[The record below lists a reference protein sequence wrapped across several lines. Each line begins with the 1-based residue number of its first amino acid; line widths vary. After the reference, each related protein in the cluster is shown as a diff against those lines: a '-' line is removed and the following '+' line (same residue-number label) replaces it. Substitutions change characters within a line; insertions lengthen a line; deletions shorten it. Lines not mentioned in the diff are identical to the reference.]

1 MPGVEILLKSCYCGR
16 GSTAVCGRSLPP
28 PPLMVSSNAR
38 LTTSTLASAG
48 ATATTGYRTSNVE
61 RSNKGMEREWVRKAM
76 AAFQRQLREP
86 DHVWI
91 RRPEARKQFGLSDWD
106 LYALA
111 SFHKQNPYES
121 DEQSW
126 TLYRLPD
133 VIQCAKKKY
142 KSEETIM
149 IRYKH
154 YLESEAHKSRH
165 RLNIYGMDAVWEDST
180 EEPDTTTPSLAI
192 WRKWSASDKAISGAA
207 SVWQGLLS
215 NVGIASVKFLVWIS
229 TGSSAVFADL
239 MHSGADVANYGYRYS
254 SLLASF
260 GKGRDIDHPYG
271 YGRQR
276 NIAADRSFFIL
287 TAVGGMIPMYTATR
301 DLFAHYCSSGMMVS
315 SLPTT
320 ATTTA
325 LSGSVLGL
333 SSGLGLP
340 VGMFIVSASLEALAL
355 NEAYRELRQQNVAM
369 SEAIR
374 SGADIMPVATFLEA
388 SSGILGAAIG
398 IAGVVASYCL
408 GSPIPDMM
416 ASLLMSG
423 VVSGVGAYLLRRS
436 TQLLLGATLP
446 SDEVEKVIR
455 SLEADAVVVG
465 VYDVKTELVGTTT
478 ARFKAEVEFNAEAVT
493 RRRLK
498 IAQANEA
505 VTSPGPT
512 YRALWPYGRASADP
526 VDCVTASMKEA
537 SSGGPSSAEDWLM
550 RNDALFLLALTREL
564 KRLERLIRDS
574 LPANKYSYV
583 HVDLEPW
590 SLRDEYTLP
599 AALRTSEGLV
609 RGVWLSFEALQWLA
623 PLPQG
628 PDELRDLLITA
639 FDLDKIAT
647 LRAGVEL
654 NPHIERMGEG
664 SYCQVVADDY
674 VALRRMSSRE
684 TEAMQLRFPEMMM
697 KADELGVTGRVYG
710 YGWCRQHMGGRDRS
724 MCLVQEKLVPV
735 ESIMQLDEEELFEV
749 VSKLSLLTFH
759 NDLKLDNI
767 MRDPHDGSLKL
778 IDFDLVSPD
787 CIVIPV
793 TAAQN
798 IIINCREEFPHFPEY
813 AVEFRAY
820 YDYFTF
826 SLTLSGASKLYGL
839 VFDRLIALGK
849 SLKPFLEGVVAA
861 LPRERLKD
869 LPFEAL
875 VREKSMNAVTVNIF
889 DLAGNAVAHGLGELP
904 EGAFQLVRSNGV
916 YAFREDD

>member
-1 MPGVEILLKSCYCGR
+1 MLPYARGRDPPQELLLRPRVDCGMRSKLATTTLDGVIQR
-16 GSTAVCGRSLPP
+16 STYNLNASVGRSNRYDR
-28 PPLMVSSNAR
+28 VS
-38 LTTSTLASAG
+38 
-48 ATATTGYRTSNVE
+48 RTSNVE

-165 RLNIYGMDAVWEDST
+165 RCGRILLRNPTQPPRPWPSGGNGQRVTKPSV
-180 EEPDTTTPSLAI
+180 EPL
-192 WRKWSASDKAISGAA
+192 
-207 SVWQGLLS
+207 
-215 NVGIASVKFLVWIS
+215 
-229 TGSSAVFADL
+229 VFADL

-260 GKGRDIDHPYG
+260 GKGRDIHHPYG

-355 NEAYRELRQQNVAM
+355 NEAYRELRQQNVAV

-388 SSGILGAAIG
+388 GSGILGAAIG

-505 VTSPGPT
+505 VTESGPDLPST
-512 YRALWPYGRASADP
+512 VALRTGIGRERLNVLECMGALTFQADP

-590 SLRDEYTLP
+590 
-599 AALRTSEGLV
+599 
-609 RGVWLSFEALQWLA
+609 
-623 PLPQG
+623 
-628 PDELRDLLITA
+628 
-639 FDLDKIAT
+639 
-647 LRAGVEL
+647 
-654 NPHIERMGEG
+654 
-664 SYCQVVADDY
+664 
-674 VALRRMSSRE
+674 E